1 LVGYDETEQQ
11 YYTWGR
17 LCFNCGFE
25 NELRTEICR
34 NCKQSLR
41 VICPKCGAEVSS
53 RHHSK
58 RCGLNYSDGEV
69 ISMKKTRSAK
79 TGLYVLAIMFLSIA
93 LLFVLLLIKNQGA
106 DQGRMVQF
114 VIGGVI
120 FFGLFIA
127 VSVSLIR
134 MKED

>member
-1 LVGYDETEQQ
+1 
-11 YYTWGR
+11 
-17 LCFNCGFE
+17 
-25 NELRTEICR
+25 
-34 NCKQSLR
+34 
-41 VICPKCGAEVSS
+41 
-53 RHHSK
+53 
-58 RCGLNYSDGEV
+58 
-69 ISMKKTRSAK
+69 MKKTRSAK